1 MLKISE
7 NHIEKIFEIIV
18 DNKNAVVQGAFMITL
33 QAMAKVIKLIIMND
47 ILYESSC
54 FTNL

>member
-7 NHIEKIFEIIV
+7 KHIEKIFEIIV

-33 QAMAKVIKLIIMND
+33 QAMAKVK
-47 ILYESSC
+47 
-54 FTNL
+54 

>member
-7 NHIEKIFEIIV
+7 YHIEKIFGIIV

-33 QAMAKVIKLIIMND
+33 QAMAKVCHYTMSSY
-47 ILYESSC
+47 ILFYTC
-54 FTNL
+54 L